1 MSNITTGA
9 VAQAFGEMSVPDYIA
24 LAKRRKFWI
33 IFPALAVMIAVAVTA
48 WRLPNIYRA
57 DAIIL
62 VEPQKVPSNYFT
74 PISVAGWN
82 ERLYS
87 IYQKVISPSHLRRL
101 IDSMGL
107 YPEIRNREGE
117 QEAISVMTK
126 AIILEQVAAMGSAQ
140 SDAKAAA
147 FRVGFKSRNP
157 TQAAQ
162 VTNQIAAIFIEEN
175 LKTREEQS
183 YGTAD
188 FIESELQKTTQ
199 ELQEKANELAEL
211 QARYGQDLSGAG
223 QFHVQEAEAL
233 RRQLQTTEQQ
243 ITQDQQQKA
252 DLQSLGESTPPT
264 VDVDLGA
271 GISNDE
277 SGTED
282 LQTKLNALRSR
293 YGPNHPDV
301 RKLQAQ
307 MDEAKAKEAD
317 TAAKTAT
324 PASKTAT
331 PAVRK
336 RINPVIEAQLEQ
348 VDQDIEKQT
357 KLAAQLKTEINFHL
371 SKAQGAPAFAQKA
384 ADVQRDYDA
393 LQGRYRDLLNKKMAA
408 ETATAMESREKSERF
423 VLLDS
428 APVPE
433 RPYAPNR
440 PLLIICGMPFGIL
453 VGIGAALAGE
463 ALDDSVRSEREAERI
478 LGTSVLSGV
487 PEILTVQQLWH
498 STLRL
503 CAVAAV
509 MIVVAVG
516 LGFEI
521 AHLSV
526 RFL

>member
-1 MSNITTGA
+1 MNNTATAAG
-9 VAQAFGEMSVPDYIA
+9 VKAFGEMSVQDYIA
-24 LAKRRKFWI
+24 VAKRRKFWV
-33 IFPALAVMIAVAVTA
+33 IFPALAVMISMAVMA
-48 WRLPNIYRA
+48 WRLPDTYRSY
-57 DAIIL
+57 AIIL
-62 VEPQKVPSNYFT
+62 VEPQKVPYNYFQPT
-74 PISVAGWN
+74 AVAGWN
-82 ERLYS
+82 ERLAA
-87 IYQKVISPSHLRRL
+87 IYQEVISPARL
-101 IDSMGL
+101 KRIIDSMGL
-107 YPEIRNREGE
+107 YPEIRKQEGE
-117 QEAISVMTK
+117 QEAISALQK
-126 AIILEQVAAMGSAQ
+126 GILIEQVPPMTSQA
-140 SDAKAAA
+140 DATKVPA
-147 FRVGFKSRNP
+147 FRLGFKSRNP
-157 TQAAQ
+157 AQAAQ
-162 VTNQIAAIFIEEN
+162 VTNQVAAMFIEEN
-175 LKTREEQS
+175 LKIREEAS

-188 FIESELQKTTQ
+188 FIESELQKTSQ
-199 ELQEKANELAEL
+199 EMQEKANELAEL
-211 QARYGQDLSGAG
+211 RSRFGQDLPEAG
-223 QFHVQEAEAL
+223 PFHFQEAEAL
-233 RRQLQTTEQQ
+233 RRQLQATEQQ
-243 ITQDQQQKA
+243 ITQDQQQKV
-252 DLQSLGESTPPT
+252 DLQSLAESAAPT
-264 VDVDLGA
+264 IDVDLGA
-271 GISNDE
+271 GISTNGSE
-277 SGTED
+277 TEE

-440 PLLIICGMPFGIL
+440 PLLIICGIPFGIL

>member
-293 YGPNHPDV
+293 YGPSHPDV
-301 RKLQAQ
+301 RKLQAEV
-307 MDEAKAKEAD
+307 DEAKAKQAE
-317 TAAKTAT
+317 TPAAKTV
-324 PASKTAT
+324 T

-336 RINPVIEAQLEQ
+336 RVNPVIEATLEQ
-348 VDQDIEKQT
+348 LDQDIEKQT

-371 SKAQGAPAFAQKA
+371 SKMQDAPTFAQKA
-384 ADVQRDYDA
+384 AGVQRDYDA
-393 LQGRYRDLLNKKMAA
+393 LQGRYRSLLDKKMSAA
-408 ETATAMESREKSERF
+408 TATDLESREKSERF

-428 APVPE
+428 AQVPE
-433 RPYAPNR
+433 RPYSPNR
-440 PLLIICGMPFGIL
+440 PLLLMGGIVLGIL
-453 VGIGAALAGE
+453 VGIGLALARE
-463 ALDDSVRSEREAERI
+463 VVDDSVRNEREAERI
-478 LGTSVLSGV
+478 LSASVLVGV
-487 PEILTVQQLWH
+487 PEILTPNQIWH

-509 MIVVAVG
+509 TIVVAVG

-521 AHLSV
+521 AHFSV